1 MDLLLSQLEIVRESC
16 GAYFSS
22 KTLIVTKMK
31 ISQRL
36 KGILLQARMFW
47 KVELSAVKIK
57 EISSRL
63 EHFKPSN
70 KPRTLC
76 YLYFFL
82 VRAARNDR
90 I

>member
-1 MDLLLSQLEIVRESC
+1 MNDVEACILVILEIVRESC

-22 KTLIVTKMK
+22 KTLIVTKIN

-36 KGILLQARMFW
+36 KGVLLQARMFW
-47 KVELSAVKIK
+47 KVELSAVIIK

-70 KPRTLC
+70 G
-76 YLYFFL
+76 
-82 VRAARNDR
+82 AS
-90 I
+90 